1 MEIIYLAVVFLT
13 FSLLKIKLECVSIM
27 SFSLW
32 QFIFVEKVFEFTS
45 TTRCFCFD
53 FLFIIA
59 WIIVENMFLLLS
71 KAMHACI
78 LFERYFK
85 DLVDDILK
93 QRMVTITYGWIFN
106 LFLCSLTLKG
116 KRKRQEQKLKMWIWS
131 MGHFRFMLDYKP
143 HK

>member
-13 FSLLKIKLECVSIM
+13 FSLLKIELECVSIV
-27 SFSLW
+27 SFSSW
-32 QFIFVEKVFEFTS
+32 QFIFVAKVCEFTYA
-45 TTRCFCFD
+45 TRCFCFD

-85 DLVDDILK
+85 DFVDDILK
-93 QRMVTITYGWIFN
+93 QRMVTITYGWIFD
-106 LFLCSLTLKG
+106 FILCSLTLKK
-116 KRKRQEQKLKMWIWS
+116 KRRREQKLKMWIWS
-131 MGHFRFMLDYKP
+131 IGHFRFMLHY
-143 HK
+143 HTS